1 MGGGALEVGAMCPPP
16 PPAGSALFLSDVN
29 TGHAGVSLTWEAPG
43 EASCPVCVWTS
54 PRPSWGVGPEDR
66 TGHQACGSAG
76 LWLNSNQEPP
86 REGQGLAADRGP
98 QALWCGPRPGNRCS

>member
-54 PRPSWGVGPEDR
+54 PRPSWGGGQR
-66 TGHQACGSAG
+66 TALATKPVALPGSG
-76 LWLNSNQEPP
+76 
-86 REGQGLAADRGP
+86 
-98 QALWCGPRPGNRCS
+98 